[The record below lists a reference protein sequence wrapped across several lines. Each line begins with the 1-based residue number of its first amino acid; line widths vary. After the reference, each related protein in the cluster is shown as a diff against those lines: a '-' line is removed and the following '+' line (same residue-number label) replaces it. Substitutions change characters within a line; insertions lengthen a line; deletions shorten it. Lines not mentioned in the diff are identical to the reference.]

1 MYTYKEAE
9 ELGILIETEAKDREA
24 NLKLTDNP
32 KASDIII
39 VNLLNEMVLTAK
51 NLADE
56 LAIEKYKVAFIGQ
69 IASGKTTTI
78 CHLLDLTFE
87 TKTERTVN
95 KKQRVIKEMQTVLTV
110 SSGGTTMCEVELRAS
125 PTTSIQLEP
134 YTNEETIQILKIF
147 AEYLMSKV
155 DISSENDVE
164 NDEEKN
170 SESLPKE
177 LRRAIRNIVMPPE
190 RNSATQNA
198 NLLEPEAPFQ
208 LESQKE
214 PSKIKTPVIDH
225 AIALYKKFQDSGK
238 SDDEFITEIIRLAKL
253 DERTVNILFPSQ
265 NENLTSWMYETFN
278 KINVGLYPKMV
289 LPKKIIINISFAPLL
304 NKFES
309 FIDTK
314 GLDNGSPRANISALM
329 ERIDTLCVFTSK
341 FESAPETS
349 VTEFLKRATTF
360 NSKKHHERHM
370 FLVLPRK
377 NDAERTLRDDGQ
389 LTDDFDE
396 GTKIKA
402 DAILD
407 IFKPAG
413 IKLNEDQIFFYNP
426 LRHYIDDKYPD
437 NELIEDIAEEKKK
450 LFEAV
455 EQLGIQKRQLTSD
468 RLSQI
473 YEDFEQIKK
482 GGLSDEDTDRLF
494 TLKEQ
499 LKLHTLL
506 NFVAETFKTKLVAI
520 YRDTRNTKNART
532 KHYLNSNEWVNPLRY
547 IDVALNFKQ
556 LYARVVIPEY
566 TKTKIDEIKNDI
578 NQLASPD
585 GSPIF
590 KQVSKQLFEIFE
602 TKYTNFK
609 IKIETI
615 FSDIIES
622 KLNLDFFQELKD
634 EWGQGNVGG
643 KYTDRVCDDVAKWID
658 KNNIRNEFESKVNQE
673 WRTTIESFI
682 YILN

>member
-1 MYTYKEAE
+1 MYTFNEAE

-39 VNLLNEMVLTAK
+39 ANLLNEMALTAK

-56 LAIEKYKVAFIGQ
+56 LAVEKYKVAFIGQ

-95 KKQRVIKEMQTVLTV
+95 KRQRVIKEMQTVLTV

-125 PTTSIQLEP
+125 PNTSIELEP

-147 AEYLMSKV
+147 AEYIISKV
-155 DISSENDVE
+155 DVSSENDNE

-177 LRRAIRNIVMPPE
+177 LRRAIRNIVMLPE
-190 RNSATQNA
+190 RSSASQNA
-198 NLLEPEAPFQ
+198 SLLDSEPFQ

-214 PSKIKTPVIDH
+214 PSKIKTPATDQ
-225 AIALYKKFQDSGK
+225 AIALYKKFQESGK
-238 SDDEFITEIIRLAKL
+238 SDDEFIAEIIRLAKL
-253 DERTVNILFPSQ
+253 DERNVNILFPNQ

-278 KINVGLYPKMV
+278 KINVGLYPKMA

-314 GLDNGSPRANISALM
+314 GLDDGSPRANISDLM
-329 ERIDTLCVFTSK
+329 ESIDTLCVFTSK
-341 FESAPETS
+341 FEFAPEPS
-349 VTEFLKRATTF
+349 ITEFLKRATTF
-360 NSKKHHERHM
+360 NSKKHYERHM

-377 NDAERTLRDDGQ
+377 NEAERKLTDGGKH
-389 LTDDFDE
+389 TDDFEE
-396 GTKIKA
+396 GTKIQT
-402 DAILD
+402 DEILD
-407 IFKPAG
+407 KFRRSG
-413 IKLNEDQIFFYNP
+413 IKLTEHQIFFYNP
-426 LRHYIDDKYPD
+426 LKHYIDDKYPD
-437 NELIEDIAEEKKK
+437 AELIDDISEEKQK
-450 LFEAV
+450 LFEAI
-455 EQLGIQKRQLTSD
+455 EQLGIQKRKLTSD

-473 YEDFEQIKK
+473 CEDFEQIKN

-532 KHYLNSNEWVNPLRY
+532 KHYLNSNEWINPLKY

-578 NQLASPD
+578 NKLESPD